1 MHQERERRLKTGV
14 DPASKLWETISA
26 TFLYAEQRSTNWM
39 RLVYTRFAAAIKSAM
54 STKIELC
61 SVDEVAEGEAKRVE
75 ANGLQ
80 LAVFN
85 LNGQFYVTDDLCTH
99 GPGLLHEGYIDGDIV
114 ECNFHN
120 GSFNI
125 KTGEVVDP
133 PCMIPVKTYRTLVE
147 GDKVFIET

>member
-1 MHQERERRLKTGV
+1 MSER
-14 DPASKLWETISA
+14 
-26 TFLYAEQRSTNWM
+26 
-39 RLVYTRFAAAIKSAM
+39 
-54 STKIELC
+54 IELC
-61 SVDEVAEGEAKRVE
+61 KTDDVAEGSAIKVE
-75 ANGLQ
+75 TNDLI

-85 LNGQFYVTDDLCTH
+85 LNGAFYVIDDTCTH

-133 PCMIPVKTYRTLVE
+133 PCMIPIKTYVTKVE
-147 GDKVFIET
+147 NDTVFIEI

>member
-1 MHQERERRLKTGV
+1 MRNSVPLLDG
-14 DPASKLWETISA
+14 
-26 TFLYAEQRSTNWM
+26 TF
-39 RLVYTRFAAAIKSAM
+39 YTRFKAAIKSTM
-54 STKIELC
+54 STKLELC
-61 SVDEVAEGEAKRVE
+61 SVDEVAEGEAIRVE
-75 ANGLQ
+75 KDGLE
-80 LAVFN
+80 LAVYN

-133 PCMIPVKTYRTLVE
+133 PCMIPVKTYKTSVE
-147 GDKVFIET
+147 DGKVFIEH